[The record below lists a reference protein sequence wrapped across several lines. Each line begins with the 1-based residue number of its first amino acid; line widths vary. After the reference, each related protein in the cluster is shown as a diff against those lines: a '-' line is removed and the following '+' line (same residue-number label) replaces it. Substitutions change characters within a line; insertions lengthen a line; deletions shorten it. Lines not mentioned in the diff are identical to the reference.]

1 MQLPSDFFICAQG
14 DAKDNYEIRIK
25 DLADSQVDTEA
36 FPDFAN
42 LKADDMMGRLAI
54 NPFCGLKDGY
64 DTDKDAKSQVG

>member
-1 MQLPSDFFICAQG
+1 
-14 DAKDNYEIRIK
+14 
-25 DLADSQVDTEA
+25 VDTEA

-64 DTDKDAKSQVG
+64 DTDKDAKSQVGCW